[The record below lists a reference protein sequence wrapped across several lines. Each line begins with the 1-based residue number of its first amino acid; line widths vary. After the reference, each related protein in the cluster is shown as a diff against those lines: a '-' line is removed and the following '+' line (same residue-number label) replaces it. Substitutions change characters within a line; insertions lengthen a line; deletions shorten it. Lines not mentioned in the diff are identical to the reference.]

1 MSALTCIRGYYPVR
15 RVMVNAVLLDDGY
28 CFTPSEVLQ
37 LVQKAWNHSL
47 KPHLSEILIFII
59 VFPCVIVYE
68 GLAHG
73 VHSPLGELA
82 RYCFCECLGAC
93 VVTLPPLHGV

>member
-1 MSALTCIRGYYPVR
+1 
-15 RVMVNAVLLDDGY
+15 MVNAILLEDGY
-28 CFTPSEVLQ
+28 CFIPGEALK
-37 LVQKAWNHSL
+37 LVQKGWNQSS
-47 KPHLSEILIFII
+47 KPHLSEFIIFIV

-73 VHSPLGELA
+73 IHSPLGELA
-82 RYCFCECLGAC
+82 RYYFCECLGAC

>member
-1 MSALTCIRGYYPVR
+1 
-15 RVMVNAVLLDDGY
+15 MVNAILLEDGY
-28 CFTPSEVLQ
+28 CFIPGEALK
-37 LVQKAWNHSL
+37 LVQKGWNQSS
-47 KPHLSEILIFII
+47 KPHLSEFIIFII

-73 VHSPLGELA
+73 IHSPLGELA
-82 RYCFCECLGAC
+82 RYYFCECLGAC